1 MQKFFI
7 FNCLVE
13 LNSCNFLVYFF
24 LHLRPFTS
32 FLLRVVICLLLIF
45 HFCSYLPFYYLSFIF
60 TTLNSNAFQGT
71 LQEWRRRHTTGE
83 NLRNSTLIPS
93 TCTIAIIAP
102 YFKNLGI
109 VPIILIVVNLL
120 ILLFFADNCMLCTVQ
135 SFVFKIVTCIY
146 IILAVKKLYT
156 HFEHISHSWIVNK
169 LLIQIQFF
177 CTWNF

>member
-32 FLLRVVICLLLIF
+32 FLLRVVICFLLIF
-45 HFCSYLPFYYLSFIF
+45 HFCSYLLFYYFSFV
-60 TTLNSNAFQGT
+60 
-71 LQEWRRRHTTGE
+71 LQHSIRTHSKALYRRHTTGE

-146 IILAVKKLYT
+146 INLAVKKLYT

>member
-32 FLLRVVICLLLIF
+32 FLLRVVICFLLIF
-45 HFCSYLPFYYLSFIF
+45 HFCSYLLFYYFSFV
-60 TTLNSNAFQGT
+60 
-71 LQEWRRRHTTGE
+71 LQHSIRTHSKALYRRHTTGK
-83 NLRNSTLIPS
+83 NLKNSTLIPS

-120 ILLFFADNCMLCTVQ
+120 ILLFFADNCMLCAVQ

-146 IILAVKKLYT
+146 INLAVKKLYK
-156 HFEHISHSWIVNK
+156 HFEHISLSWIVNK

>member
-24 LHLRPFTS
+24 LLLRPFTS
-32 FLLRVVICLLLIF
+32 FLLRVVICFLLIF
-45 HFCSYLPFYYLSFIF
+45 HFCSYLLFYYFSFVF

-71 LQEWRRRHTTGE
+71 LQETYNRHT
-83 NLRNSTLIPS
+83 NLKNSTLIPS

-135 SFVFKIVTCIY
+135 SFVFKIVTCVY
-146 IILAVKKLYT
+146 INLAVKKLYT

>member
-45 HFCSYLPFYYLSFIF
+45 HFFI
-60 TTLNSNAFQGT
+60 TLVLF
-71 LQEWRRRHTTGE
+71 LQHSIQTHSKALYRRHTTGK
-83 NLRNSTLIPS
+83 NLKNSTLIPS
-93 TCTIAIIAP
+93 TYNTIAIIAP

-146 IILAVKKLYT
+146 INLAVKKLYT

>member
-32 FLLRVVICLLLIF
+32 FLLRVVICFLLIF
-45 HFCSYLPFYYLSFIF
+45 HFCSYLLFYYFSFV
-60 TTLNSNAFQGT
+60 
-71 LQEWRRRHTTGE
+71 LQHSIRTHSKALYRRHTTGE

-102 YFKNLGI
+102 YFKNLDI

-146 IILAVKKLYT
+146 INLAVKKLYK
-156 HFEHISHSWIVNK
+156 HFEHISLSWIVNK